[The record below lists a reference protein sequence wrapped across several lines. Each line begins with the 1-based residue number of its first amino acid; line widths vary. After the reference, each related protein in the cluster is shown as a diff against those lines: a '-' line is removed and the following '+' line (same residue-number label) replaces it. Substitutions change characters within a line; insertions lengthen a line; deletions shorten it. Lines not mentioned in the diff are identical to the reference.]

1 MINTPNDIENTNN
14 TITPN
19 KEELFETLHKE
30 SINFFHTLDFAW
42 LDYETR
48 RKKIDDIFDSIDDT
62 FLQNLQTADW
72 IFLFLSEIIKNSADH
87 SESEMYIHIC
97 LTKKDD
103 HRAEMSF
110 SIYDKWPGIPYEEHE
125 IKYFFETGKSLPNRI
140 KKGKNN
146 FWIGLSM
153 IKALS
158 QDHNIQLTLHN
169 QGKSIC
175 INGDILL
182 PKKMD
187 EYTFWYDG
195 VWIFDI

>member
-97 LTKKDD
+97 LTKKDG
-103 HRAEMSF
+103 HRAEILF
-110 SIYDKWPGIPYEEHE
+110 SLYDKWPGISYEENE
-125 IKYFFETGKSLPNRI
+125 IKYFFETGKSPQNRI
-140 KKGKNN
+140 KKGKKN
-146 FWIGLSM
+146 FWIGLGV
-153 IKALS
+153 IKAVAE
-158 QDHNIQLTLHN
+158 QTNIQLTLHN
-169 QGKSIC
+169 QWSDIC
-175 INGDILL
+175 INGDGIL
-182 PKKMD
+182 PKRMD